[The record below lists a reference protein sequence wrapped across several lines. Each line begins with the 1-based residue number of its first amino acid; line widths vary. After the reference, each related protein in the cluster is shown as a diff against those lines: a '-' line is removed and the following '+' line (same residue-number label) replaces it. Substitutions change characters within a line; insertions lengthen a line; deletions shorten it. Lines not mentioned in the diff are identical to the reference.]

1 MVAAAMMPMKKE
13 GQNVFEAMMM
23 AVPFI
28 VAVTR
33 IRRDGHPEQE

>member
-1 MVAAAMMPMKKE
+1 MMPMKR
-13 GQNVFEAMMM
+13 GTQNVFEATLM
-23 AVPFI
+23 AVPLI